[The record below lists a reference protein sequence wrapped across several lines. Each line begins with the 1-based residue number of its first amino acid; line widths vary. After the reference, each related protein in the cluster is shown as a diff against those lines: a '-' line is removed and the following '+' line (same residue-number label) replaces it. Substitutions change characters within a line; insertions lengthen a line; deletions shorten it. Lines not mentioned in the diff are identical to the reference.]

1 PVGRSWRGGGLRR
14 GPSAC
19 WLPPHVRAG
28 DLLHSFAD
36 LSDRDDALQR
46 CPRPPEPPRAVF
58 SGRDIDE
65 FGDFDKPPPAAS
77 HLYARVR
84 QVPARLVDDCHEA
97 FGGQRL
103 CERISLDVRLP
114 PARPSPPGHCPGRLS
129 ELASR
134 SRSPTAPTTSP

>member
-1 PVGRSWRGGGLRR
+1 MLVNAMRETPAIRAAPLTLVGWPPVGRSWRGGGLRR

-84 QVPARLVDDCHEA
+84 QVP
-97 FGGQRL
+97 
-103 CERISLDVRLP
+103 
-114 PARPSPPGHCPGRLS
+114 
-129 ELASR
+129 
-134 SRSPTAPTTSP
+134 